1 MIKFVST
8 PPGAE
13 VMTADDVRPF
23 LRIDDDTAEETAV
36 INRLIAAARLQVEHD
51 AAVLLQPQ
59 IWTVRRM
66 YWPREPYII
75 LPCVPARTVEELA
88 YTTDSGRIVID
99 PVEYVLESIEDRY
112 TSLVLVRGAWPTLPL
127 RFPGLVCS
135 FGCGYETV
143 PEDLAEA
150 MRSLVAY
157 WYDNREAAIASTA
170 YKAEVS
176 VLPLR
181 YQEII
186 AARRPWTR

>member
-1 MIKFVST
+1 MIKFASQ
-8 PPGAE
+8 PPVVE

-23 LRIDDDTAEETAV
+23 LRIDDDTVEETAV

-51 AAVLLQPQ
+51 AGVLLQPQ
-59 IWTVRRM
+59 VWTVRRM

-88 YTTDSGRIVID
+88 YTTADGREVIEPDSL
-99 PVEYVLESIEDRY
+99 VLELVEDRY
-112 TSLVLVRGAWPTLPL
+112 ATLALAAGAWPRRPL
-127 RFPGLVCS
+127 VFPGLVCR

-176 VLPLR
+176 VLPMR

-186 AARRPWTR
+186 AARRPWMR

>member
-1 MIKFVST
+1 MIKYVAQ
-8 PPGAE
+8 PPVVEA
-13 VMTADDVRPF
+13 MTADDVRPF
-23 LRIDDDTAEETAV
+23 LRIDDDSAEETAV

-51 AAVLLQPQ
+51 AGVLLQPQ
-59 IWTVRRM
+59 VWTVRRM

-88 YTTDSGRIVID
+88 YTTQDGREVID
-99 PVEYVLESIEDRY
+99 LADLVFELVEDRY
-112 TSLVLVRGAWPTLPL
+112 ATVALAAGMWPARPLV
-127 RFPGLVCS
+127 FPGLVCR

-170 YKAEVS
+170 YKAEVA

-186 AARRPWTR
+186 AARRPWMR

>member
-1 MIKFVST
+1 
-8 PPGAE
+8 
-13 VMTADDVRPF
+13 MTAADLRQF

-51 AAVLLQPQ
+51 AGVLLQSQ
-59 IWTVRRM
+59 VWTVRRM
-66 YWPREPYII
+66 YWPREPYLV

-88 YTTDSGRIVID
+88 YTTSAGREVMD
-99 PVEYVLESIEDRY
+99 PASYYLEAVEDRY
-112 TSLVLVRGAWPTLPL
+112 STLTLVAGAWPQGALV
-127 RFPGLVCS
+127 FPGLVCR

-170 YKAEVS
+170 YKAEVAM
-176 VLPLR
+176 LPLR

-186 AARRPWTR
+186 AARRPWKR